1 MENERKLPHDRVLR
15 VTEIAQAAVVAHAEA
30 HGVSRQEAADSLILT
45 GAAAEQALVEA
56 LEADAPDAPAGELR
70 DRDRTFVA
78 LSEEA
83 LGVVDSWT
91 IQGGHPDRASATS
104 DLVVRAG
111 RRLASLVAWRKKQP
125 SRSKKQRLGVDLGP
139 KKPPEF
145 YVPGETWDQAE
156 FERIGRIRESDIGPH
171 WVAVD
176 NGGGRWA
183 KLGDGTTIRVFN
195 QKLRDARIAGR
206 GPLERAVE
214 RNAALRG
221 KGAQQ

>member
-30 HGVSRQEAADSLILT
+30 HGVSKQEAADSLILT
-45 GAAAEQALVEA
+45 GAAAERALVEA
-56 LEADAPDAPAGELR
+56 LEADPPEAPAGELR
-70 DRDRTFVA
+70 TADRTFVA

-91 IQGGHPDRASATS
+91 IQGGHPDRSAATS
-104 DLVVRAG
+104 DLVMRAG
-111 RRLASLVAWRKKQP
+111 RRLASLVTWRKKQP
-125 SRSKKQRLGVDLGP
+125 PRSKKQRFGVDLGP
-139 KKPPEF
+139 KKPTF
-145 YVPGETWDQAE
+145 YVPGETWDQGE

-195 QKLRDARIAGR
+195 QKLRDARVAGR
-206 GPLERAVE
+206 GPLERAVA
-214 RNAALRG
+214 R
-221 KGAQQ
+221 KGSR

>member
-1 MENERKLPHDRVLR
+1 MSRLPHDKVLR
-15 VTEIAQAAVVAHAEA
+15 VTSIAQDAVVAHAEA
-30 HGVSRQEAADSLILT
+30 HGVSRYEAADSLILT

-56 LEADAPDAPAGELR
+56 LEADAPEPAGELL

-78 LSEEA
+78 LSDEA
-83 LGVVDSWT
+83 LGVVDSWA
-91 IQGGHPDRASATS
+91 QQAGHPDRAAATS

-111 RRLASLVAWRKKQP
+111 RRLASLAAWRKKEP
-125 SRSKKQRLGVDLGP
+125 PRSKSQRFGVDLGP
-139 KKPPEF
+139 KKPTEF

-214 RNAALRG
+214 RNAALRA
-221 KGAQQ
+221 KGAQ